1 MRAKIVKTEKNLRVE
16 SSLKIYWIKKSLT
29 KHALGVMNVKY
40 LIEKLFLSWQHLFS
54 IYFFDESQSDYVLA
68 GGRNRSS
75 VESSNWE
82 WQAEIFHGRRKTH
95 TQFSLIFKKK
105 MRWNLGNK
113 ITLTILTIHN
123 QINLMK
129 TVKFIEQ

>member
-1 MRAKIVKTEKNLRVE
+1 MRKWMSAAVQCFLDKKRKWEQKLWKPKKNLRVE
-16 SSLKIYWIKKSLT
+16 SLLKIYWIKKSLT

-105 MRWNLGNK
+105 WDE
-113 ITLTILTIHN
+113 TLEI
-123 QINLMK
+123 K
-129 TVKFIEQ
+129 